1 MKKKLFAGFYLALIF
16 IGSLFLVFE
25 KGSVIYPALISVSV
39 YAVLFGIL
47 MVLTARWLFSV
58 IITST
63 LFIIIKFLNQL
74 KVHYYKEQL
83 FFSDINIMTDTSNMG
98 TLGHY
103 WLASV
108 ALVGLL
114 ILLVING
121 VISWRL
127 VKPSKSKITR
137 VIGVVL
143 IVAGYFSINFT
154 SSHYYDRWSQTLP
167 KGRGTVTNI
176 IMSAQ
181 NASYQSPEFAGSA
194 DYFVKKAA
202 AISLENNVVSE
213 KPDIVLLLQESTV
226 DPHIYDLPEG
236 TKLPNLFMFQQDN
249 GVSAHSQM
257 RVQTFGGGT
266 WLSEFSALTGLNSDD
281 FGAQKSGVFYFIV
294 DHLKNS
300 LFKEMKANGYY
311 TVVLTP
317 FNKGAYH
324 SGHAYETLGV
334 DRIIQPQELGY
345 PGKLQDNLWTIST
358 DDMLKYV
365 KEILAQE
372 TDKPVFIFS
381 LTMYEHGPYKESHS
395 DDYGIKDKIKN
406 PDAAGEFSHYMDK
419 IATSDASIRNF
430 ADFIEKRER
439 PLMFLYFGDHQPG
452 ISLNQYNSSFSSPAY
467 LTQFTL
473 RDNLKSGTVIK
484 TGQLTD
490 ISFLGG
496 ILLERANLKISPFYE
511 ANIKMRHLCDGKLN
525 DCEDQKLLDSYRN
538 YVYGTLEAANA
549 NKGDMQ

>member
-25 KGSVIYPALISVSV
+25 KGGVIYPALISISV
-39 YAVLFGIL
+39 YAILFGML
-47 MVLTARWLFSV
+47 MALTTRWLFSV
-58 IITST
+58 AITST

-83 FFSDINIMTDTSNMG
+83 FFTDINIMTDTSNMG
-98 TLGHY
+98 TLSHY
-103 WLASV
+103 WLAGV

-114 ILLVING
+114 ILLVVNA

-127 VKPSKSKITR
+127 LKPSKSLALRIF
-137 VIGVVL
+137 GVLLV
-143 IVAGYFSINFT
+143 VGGYFSANLT
-154 SSHYYDRWSQTLP
+154 SAHYYDRWSQTLP

-176 IMSAQ
+176 IMSAK
-181 NASYQSPEFAGSA
+181 NSSYQSPEFAGSA
-194 DYFVKKAA
+194 DYFIEKAA
-202 AISLENNVVSE
+202 TVSLENNTASE

-236 TKLPNLFMFQQDN
+236 TKLPNLFMFQQDA
-249 GVSAHSQM
+249 GVVAHSQM

-294 DHLKNS
+294 DNLKNS

-358 DDMLKYV
+358 DDMLKYI
-365 KEILAQE
+365 KEILAKE

-381 LTMYEHGPYKESHS
+381 LTMYEHGPYKDTHS
-395 DDYGIKDKIKN
+395 DDYAIKDKIKHK
-406 PDAAGEFSHYMDK
+406 DAAGEFSHYMEK
-419 IATSDASIRNF
+419 IIASDGAIRDF
-430 ADFIEKRER
+430 SAFIEKRDR

-473 RDNLKSGTVIK
+473 RDNLKSGTAIK
-484 TGQLTD
+484 TGSLTD

-496 ILLERANLKISPFYE
+496 ILLERANLKVSPFYE

-538 YVYGTLEAANA
+538 YVYRTLEAADKN
-549 NKGDMQ
+549 GVQ

>member
-25 KGSVIYPALISVSV
+25 KSSVIYPALISVSV

-58 IITST
+58 VITST

-83 FFSDINIMTDTSNMG
+83 FFTDINIMTDTSNMG
-98 TLGHY
+98 TLSHY
-103 WLASV
+103 WLAGV

-114 ILLVING
+114 ILLVVNG
-121 VISWRL
+121 IISWRL
-127 VKPSKSKITR
+127 IKPSKSR
-137 VIGVVL
+137 VPRIASVL
-143 IVAGYFSINFT
+143 LVVAGYFAINFAST
-154 SSHYYDRWSQTLP
+154 HYYDRWSQTLP

-176 IMSAQ
+176 IMSAK
-181 NASYQSPEFAGSA
+181 NSTYHSPEFSGSA
-194 DYFVKKAA
+194 DYFIEKAA
-202 AISLENNVVSE
+202 TVSLKNDTPSE

-226 DPHIYDLPEG
+226 DPHIYDLPQG
-236 TKLPNLFMFQQDN
+236 TALPNLFMFQQDE
-249 GVSAHSQM
+249 GVIAHSQM

-294 DHLKNS
+294 DNLKNS

-365 KEILAQE
+365 KEILAKE

-381 LTMYEHGPYKESHS
+381 LTMYEHGPYKETHS
-395 DDYGIKDKIKN
+395 DDFNIKDKIKHQ
-406 PDAAGEFSHYMDK
+406 DAAGEFSHYMEKITASDGAMRDFAEFIDK
-419 IATSDASIRNF
+419 RD
-430 ADFIEKRER
+430 R

-452 ISLNQYNSSFSSPAY
+452 ISLNQYDSPFSSPAY

-473 RDNLKSGTVIK
+473 RDNLKSGAAIK
-484 TGQLTD
+484 TGALTD

-496 ILLERANLKISPFYE
+496 ILLERANLKVSPFYE

-538 YVYGTLEAANA
+538 YVYRTLEAADKNDA
-549 NKGDMQ
+549 Q

>member
-1 MKKKLFAGFYLALIF
+1 MKKKIFAGVYLALIF

-25 KGSVIYPALISVSV
+25 KSEVIYPALISISV
-39 YAVLFGIL
+39 YAIFFGALFA
-47 MVLTARWLFSV
+47 LTTRWLFSAIV
-58 IITST
+58 TST
-63 LFIIIKFLNQL
+63 LFIVIKFFNQL

-83 FFSDINIMTDTSNMG
+83 FFSDINLMTDTSNMG

-103 WLASV
+103 WLAGI
-108 ALVGLL
+108 ALIGLL
-114 ILLVING
+114 ILLVVNAI
-121 VISWRL
+121 ISWRL
-127 VKPSKSKITR
+127 LRPCKSFALRI
-137 VIGVVL
+137 VSLLLVVG
-143 IVAGYFSINFT
+143 GYYGANW
-154 SSHYYDRWSQTLP
+154 SSTHYYDEWTQTLP
-167 KGRGTVTNI
+167 KGRGTVTNLV
-176 IMSAQ
+176 MSAKNSTYKSPQ
-181 NASYQSPEFAGSA
+181 FASSS
-194 DYFVKKAA
+194 DYFIQQAA
-202 AISLENNVVSE
+202 AVSLANNKTEVTE

-226 DPHIYDLPEG
+226 NPNIYDLPAG
-236 TKLPNLFMFQQDN
+236 TKLPELFMFQQDKN
-249 GVSAHSQM
+249 VVAYSPM

-281 FGAQKSGVFYFIV
+281 FGSQKSGVFYFIV
-294 DHLKNS
+294 DHLNNS

-358 DDMLKYV
+358 EDMLKYA
-365 KEILAQE
+365 KEILATE

-395 DDYGIKDKIKN
+395 DDYGIKDKISNK
-406 PDAAGEFSHYMDK
+406 DAAGEFSHYMEK
-419 IATSDASIRNF
+419 IVASDNAMRDF
-430 ADFIEKRER
+430 ADFIEKRDR

-452 ISLNQYNSSFSSPAY
+452 ISLNKYNSSFSSPSY
-467 LTQFTL
+467 ITQFTL
-473 RDNLKSGTVIK
+473 RDNLKLGTSVK
-484 TGQLTD
+484 TGELTD

-496 ILLERANLKISPFYE
+496 LLLERANLKISPFYE

-525 DCEDQKLLDSYRN
+525 DCEDKQLLDSYRH
-538 YVYGTLEAANA
+538 YIYQTLQVADKAVAE
-549 NKGDMQ
+549 